1 MEFDYRKF
9 LTENKLTT
17 TSRLMKEVDDEGDDD
32 MPEKDDWYSAGDDS
46 SFDDEKEPTKKDV
59 GAGDENVGKL
69 GGKQGKLQALVQQ
82 KDAILAKFKAGQ
94 ITIDQ
99 YKQEI
104 GDIPQQ
110 IKTLQADIEQELSVD
125 DTEEEI

>member
-17 TSRLMKEVDDEGDDD
+17 TSRLMKEVEEDGIDE
-32 MPEKDDWYSAGDDS
+32 PETDDWYAADDSS

-59 GAGDENVGKL
+59 GTGDENVGKL
-69 GGKQGKLQALVQQ
+69 GGKQGKLQDLIKQ

-104 GDIPQQ
+104 GDIPLQ
-110 IKTLQADIEQELSVD
+110 IKTLQADIEKELSVD